1 MSKKST
7 HVNVKVVPKKDEP
20 VERMIKR
27 FLNKVKKE
35 KIVEELRNRE
45 FYEPPSVIRARNKAR
60 RKKVLAKLRRE
71 RESFDKMGE
80 KTK

>member
-1 MSKKST
+1 MAKKKG
-7 HVNVKVVPKKDEP
+7 NVEVHLRNREP

-35 KIVEELRNRE
+35 KIVEELRNRQY
-45 FYEPPSVIRARNKAR
+45 YEPPSVVRARNKAR

-80 KTK
+80 KQNKN